1 MWKASGKPGKNNM
14 EQGLSPGR
22 DSLEQILV
30 AVSLIQQLQ
39 KRALSLDSG
48 SDDIA
53 HFAGLANAQEA
64 IQTGTLA
71 PELALFRIADLA
83 IELVPAQGAGVW
95 LFAGDSLVY
104 RAGAGTASND
114 ERLRNAV
121 LSRLV
126 NVENPPSDEDEP
138 SALGSLLVA
147 PIYQGPRI
155 AGALAVFSENAN
167 CFSPSDLTRLRLL
180 TGLLAHAVDK
190 DANARLRHQVSLERA
205 VVLNVIGA
213 VVPSLAGLV
222 ESRQSRPGRVSRIAS
237 LENEVVGDPSLRGIE
252 SSGVSVEKTSAVVA
266 SGELEDPHP
275 PFQADETLNSFEDS
289 PELIQE
295 TLLALEAA
303 LVSNPNHIILPKT
316 PERVSADQT
325 APDQLAPREQ
335 SDPVILKAG
344 QASQIQDSRVDSA
357 PRIALPTKPFD
368 LATSEVVERWPSAP
382 APEAASAKDLSK
394 SSALSV
400 NQRSSWERCH
410 RLAQR
415 WFLAVAAV
423 AHRFEYPG
431 CKDTRDRYHR
441 LAQDWFVGVVADVAH
456 RLEYHG
462 RKAKSWFDSAPLV
475 AIGTRVGA
483 ATALL
488 AVLLFLIP
496 TVHVPK
502 VQTTR
507 ETLAITTVHANQ
519 TREKNSVL
527 DASHKRVTD
536 SATAS
541 ALRDLSRFEIP
552 GLMRR
557 ARYGDDSAAFTL
569 GMAYETGYGVP
580 QDCAKAAHWVNEAA
594 NGGDAAAEYNLSLRY
609 RDGDGLPPNAEESE
623 KWLRRAAARK
633 YPQAQTVLGN
643 PTPNQTR
650 ASLSQP

>member
-1 MWKASGKPGKNNM
+1 M

-48 SDDIA
+48 SDDTE
-53 HFAGLANAQEA
+53 HFTGLANAQEA

-71 PELALFRIADLA
+71 PELALFRTADLA
-83 IELVPAQGAGVW
+83 LELVPAQGAGVW

-104 RAGAGTASND
+104 RAGAGTASDD

-121 LSRLV
+121 LSKLV
-126 NVENPPSDEDEP
+126 NVDTTP
-138 SALGSLLVA
+138 SAGEKPSSLGSLLVA

-222 ESRQSRPGRVSRIAS
+222 ESRQSRPAQVSRVAS
-237 LENEVVGDPSLRGIE
+237 LQHEVVGDPSLLGIE
-252 SSGVSVEKTSAVVA
+252 SSGVSVERMSAADA
-266 SGELEDPHP
+266 SGELEYPQP
-275 PFQADETLNSFEDS
+275 AFQADETLNSFEDS

-303 LVSNPNHIILPKT
+303 LVSNPNHIVLPKT
-316 PERVSADQT
+316 PDAVAAAQT
-325 APDQLAPREQ
+325 GPDQVAPTEQ
-335 SDPVILKAG
+335 SDTVILKAG

-357 PRIALPTKPFD
+357 PRIALPTKPSD
-368 LATSEVVERWPSAP
+368 LATSEVVERCPSAP
-382 APEAASAKDLSK
+382 APEAASTKDLSK
-394 SSALSV
+394 RSALSF
-400 NQRSSWERCH
+400 NQPSSWERCH

-415 WFLAVAAV
+415 WVLVVAAV
-423 AHRFEYPG
+423 AHRFEYPAY
-431 CKDTRDRYHR
+431 KDTRDRYHR
-441 LAQDWFVGVVADVAH
+441 LAEDWFVGVAADVAH
-456 RLEYHG
+456 RLDYH
-462 RKAKSWFDSAPLV
+462 RHQAKLWFDSAPLV

-483 ATALL
+483 VAALL

-502 VQTTR
+502 VQTTG
-507 ETLAITTVHANQ
+507 EPLAMPTLHARQATV
-519 TREKNSVL
+519 KDSIL
-527 DASHKRVTD
+527 DATHRRVTD
-536 SATAS
+536 SATAR

-557 ARYGDDSAAFTL
+557 ARYGDDSAAFML

-580 QDCAKAAHWVNEAA
+580 QDCAKAAHWVSEAA
-594 NGGDAAAEYNLSLRY
+594 SEGDAAAAYNLSLRY
-609 RDGDGLPPNAEESE
+609 RDGDGVPPNAEESE
-623 KWLRRAAARK
+623 KWRQKAVAKRYL
-633 YPQAQTVLGN
+633 QAQTVPAA
-643 PTPNQTR
+643 PTSARNVAT
-650 ASLSQP
+650 LSQP